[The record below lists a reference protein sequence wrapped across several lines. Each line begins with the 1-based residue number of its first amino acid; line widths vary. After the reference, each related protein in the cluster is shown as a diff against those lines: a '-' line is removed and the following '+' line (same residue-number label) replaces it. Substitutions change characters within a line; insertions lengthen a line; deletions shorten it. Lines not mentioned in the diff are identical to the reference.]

1 MCFIQFEN
9 MNVYY
14 GSQHKV
20 KYKAPTDHCFVLKV
34 MYKKKKKYLLTQILA
49 NSKVFKFKAPRS
61 LMRFKKNPWFCRRY
75 SLLCFTLDQ
84 QHIFTVLWIVGIGSP
99 LVYVYIVSVNFS
111 SEQDWMCFQW
121 LLRWLRTSGQ
131 MTHEA
136 VIWWEDCQS
145 LMLTLWPVLCL
156 LFICSVVIPVE

>member
-1 MCFIQFEN
+1 

-61 LMRFKKNPWFCRRY
+61 LMRF
-75 SLLCFTLDQ
+75 
-84 QHIFTVLWIVGIGSP
+84 
-99 LVYVYIVSVNFS
+99 
-111 SEQDWMCFQW
+111 
-121 LLRWLRTSGQ
+121 
-131 MTHEA
+131 
-136 VIWWEDCQS
+136 
-145 LMLTLWPVLCL
+145 
-156 LFICSVVIPVE
+156 

>member
-34 MYKKKKKYLLTQILA
+34 MHKKKKKYLLTQMLA

-61 LMRFKKNPWFCRRY
+61 LMRFKKKHDFAEDTLFFV
-75 SLLCFTLDQ
+75 SLL
-84 QHIFTVLWIVGIGSP
+84 ISN
-99 LVYVYIVSVNFS
+99 VSLQS
-111 SEQDWMCFQW
+111 SE
-121 LLRWLRTSGQ
+121 L
-131 MTHEA
+131 
-136 VIWWEDCQS
+136 
-145 LMLTLWPVLCL
+145 
-156 LFICSVVIPVE
+156 